1 MRLLIARGRGAE
13 LVVGDSDDR
22 PIVALLALEEV
33 DSSSDS
39 TWRPPLLPT
48 DLYAVDILRTAAM
61 GKRSTKVHR

>member
-1 MRLLIARGRGAE
+1 M
-13 LVVGDSDDR
+13 VGDSDDR

-48 DLYAVDILRTAAM
+48 DLYAVDILRAVVM
-61 GKRSTKVHR
+61 GRRSVEMDK